1 MFLNTWFYIQCQLII
16 KHCLLICTPQ
26 LHCYRKWCRTM
37 TFCALEKQSFCKYFA
52 VVDSMPP
59 AHNNCVR
66 LRVSAIDWIIT
77 GNDAEPWRFLVLQTN
92 VFEHIFLH
100 TMPINN
106 KALFANMHSA
116 IALLPEMMQ
125 NHDVLWFVTTM
136 FCIYFAAEIVC
147 YHLLD
152 WV

>member
-1 MFLNTWFYIQCQLII
+1 
-16 KHCLLICTPQ
+16 
-26 LHCYRKWCRTM
+26 
-37 TFCALEKQSFCKYFA
+37 
-52 VVDSMPP
+52 MPP
-59 AHNNCVR
+59 IHNNCVR